1 MCVSISFF
9 SSLVIALGSS
19 ARGATSSARNVRISV
34 TATLVPSS
42 VVAAASF
49 ISRRKNRMDTGR
61 SQSKSPMTRSRNFLS
76 KCSGNSAS
84 HETHSGR
91 HPSWCGSRYTMPHR
105 ETVAGDATAKS
116 ATSKIMFIDED
127 MAMISPEF
135 RHSFLLSSSTVFMF
149 SIQIASTGPSS
160 TTHLRFGLWSCA
172 QPRYT
177 TARTPSCHSCVCGSF
192 CP

>member
-1 MCVSISFF
+1 
-9 SSLVIALGSS
+9 
-19 ARGATSSARNVRISV
+19 
-34 TATLVPSS
+34 
-42 VVAAASF
+42 
-49 ISRRKNRMDTGR
+49 
-61 SQSKSPMTRSRNFLS
+61 
-76 KCSGNSAS
+76 
-84 HETHSGR
+84 
-91 HPSWCGSRYTMPHR
+91 MPHR